1 MSSDVVIESN
11 VAEAKRKRKKK
22 KKKTHDTLYDE
33 TKTKLLASS
42 SEPRI

>member
-1 MSSDVVIESN
+1 MLSLKVMQLKPKEK
-11 VAEAKRKRKKK
+11 EK